1 MTLDELEIGKDAI
14 VASVAGTDKA
24 LRQHIFDM
32 GLTPGTEVTMVKA
45 APLGDP
51 LEIRLRSY
59 ELTLRKADAAQI
71 MLRSVHDTDIPE
83 RANPTAT
90 GRTPH
95 PELGEGSHSGE
106 RHERE
111 YRWQSVGEPKAKGAP
126 LTFALAGN
134 QNCGKTTLFNQL
146 TGSNQ
151 HVGNFPGVT
160 VDRKDGRMRSH
171 PEALVTDLPGIYSL
185 SPYTGEEVVSRQ
197 FILDERPDAVI
208 DIVDATNIERNF
220 YLTLQLMELEVP
232 MVIALN
238 MMDEVAANGGSVDVN
253 LLETMLGVPVVPI
266 SAAKNQGID
275 ELVEHAI
282 HVARHHDVP
291 GRVDFCREDGP
302 DQGALHRCIHA
313 VMHLI
318 QDHAARAGLPLRFAA
333 TKLVEGDALV
343 LRALELDENEAAGV
357 EHIVAQMEAES
368 GQDRTAALADMRF
381 SFIEEVCGRTVTKM
395 HESREHARSVAI
407 DRVLTGR
414 FTAIPAFIGI
424 MALVF
429 WLTFYAVGQRLSDW
443 LAVGVDALTALCDGA
458 LTSAGVN
465 PVVHSLVID
474 GVFAGVGTVI
484 SFLPI
489 IVTLFLLLSLLED
502 SGYMARIAFVMDK
515 VLRKFGLSGRSFVP
529 LLIGFGCTVPAVMS
543 TRTLPSEH
551 DRKMTVLL
559 TPFMSCSA
567 KLPIYTLL
575 CAFFFPGHAALA
587 MISLYLLGIAVG
599 VVAAK
604 VLQRTTFH
612 GDPVPF
618 VMELPNYRMPSAKTT
633 AQLVWD
639 KTKGFVTKA
648 FSIIFIASIV
658 IWFLQTFD
666 VRLNVTADQS
676 RSMLAGLGSL
686 ISPVFAPLGFSD
698 WRASTALVTGLMAK
712 ESVVSTL
719 TVLLGG
725 KTALLAQMFT
735 PASAYVF
742 LTFTLLYPPCMAA
755 ISTVK
760 AELGGKWA
768 LIVFAQQTAV
778 AWVVAWVVHL
788 VCIALGLA

>member
-14 VASVAGTDKA
+14 VASVAGNSGP

-59 ELTLRKADAAQI
+59 ELTLRKADAALI
-71 MLRSVHDTDIPE
+71 ELRSVHDTDIPE
-83 RANPTAT
+83 RANPTT

-95 PELGEGSHSGE
+95 PELGEGSTAGE

-111 YRWQSVGEPKAKGAP
+111 YRWHAEGEPKPKGAP

-134 QNCGKTTLFNQL
+134 QNSGKTTLFNQL

-160 VDRKDGRMRSH
+160 VDRKDGHMRSH
-171 PEALVTDLPGIYSL
+171 PEATITDLPGIYSL

-197 FILDERPDAVI
+197 FILDGRPDAVI
-208 DIVDATNIERNF
+208 DIVDATNIERNL

-232 MVIALN
+232 MVVALN
-238 MMDEVAANGGSVDVN
+238 MMDEVTANGGSVDVN
-253 LLETMLGVPVVPI
+253 LLETLLGVPVVPI

-291 GRVDFCREDGP
+291 GRVDFCREDAP
-302 DQGALHRCIHA
+302 DAGALHRCLHA

-318 QDHAARAGLPLRFAA
+318 QGHADRAELPLRFAA
-333 TKLVEGDALV
+333 TKLVEGDGLVREALG
-343 LRALELDENEAAGV
+343 LDENEMAGV
-357 EHIVAQMEAES
+357 EHIVSQMEAES

-381 SFIEEVCGRTVTKM
+381 SFIEEVCGLTVTKM
-395 HESREHARSVAI
+395 HESREHTRSVAI
-407 DRVLTGR
+407 DRILTGR
-414 FTAIPAFIGI
+414 YTAIPAFVGI

-429 WLTFYAVGQRLSDW
+429 WLTFSAVGQRLADW
-443 LAVGVDALTALCDGA
+443 LALGVDAVTAACDAA

-474 GVFAGVGTVI
+474 GVFAGCGTVI

-489 IVTLFLLLSLLED
+489 IVTLFLLLSILED

-575 CAFFFPGHAALA
+575 CSFFFPEHAGLV
-587 MISLYLLGIAVG
+587 MVGLYLMGFGVGIVM
-599 VVAAK
+599 AK
-604 VLQRTTFH
+604 ILQKTAFH

-618 VMELPNYRMPSAKTT
+618 VMELPNYRLPSAKSTL
-633 AQLVWD
+633 QLAWD

-648 FSIIFIASIV
+648 FSIIFIASIA

-666 VRLNVTADQS
+666 LRLNVTADQS
-676 RSMLAGLGSL
+676 ASMLAALGSL
-686 ISPVFAPLGFSD
+686 LSPIFAPLGFSD

-725 KTALLAQMFT
+725 QTSLLAGMFT
-735 PASAYVF
+735 PASAFTF

-768 LIVFAQQTAV
+768 AIVFAQQTLV
-778 AWVVAWVVHL
+778 AWVVAFLVHL
-788 VCIALGLA
+788 VCLALGLG

>member
-197 FILDERPDAVI
+197 FILDEHPDAVI

-443 LAVGVDALTALCDGA
+443 LAVGVDTFTAACDGA

>member
-197 FILDERPDAVI
+197 FILDEHPDAVI

-489 IVTLFLLLSLLED
+489 IFTLFLLLSLLED

>member
-333 TKLVEGDALV
+333 TKLVEGDELV

>member
-1 MTLDELEIGKDAI
+1 
-14 VASVAGTDKA
+14 
-24 LRQHIFDM
+24 
-32 GLTPGTEVTMVKA
+32 
-45 APLGDP
+45 
-51 LEIRLRSY
+51 
-59 ELTLRKADAAQI
+59 
-71 MLRSVHDTDIPE
+71 
-83 RANPTAT
+83 
-90 GRTPH
+90 
-95 PELGEGSHSGE
+95 
-106 RHERE
+106 
-111 YRWQSVGEPKAKGAP
+111 
-126 LTFALAGN
+126 
-134 QNCGKTTLFNQL
+134 
-146 TGSNQ
+146 
-151 HVGNFPGVT
+151 
-160 VDRKDGRMRSH
+160 
-171 PEALVTDLPGIYSL
+171 
-185 SPYTGEEVVSRQ
+185 
-197 FILDERPDAVI
+197 
-208 DIVDATNIERNF
+208 
-220 YLTLQLMELEVP
+220 
-232 MVIALN
+232 
-238 MMDEVAANGGSVDVN
+238 
-253 LLETMLGVPVVPI
+253 
-266 SAAKNQGID
+266 
-275 ELVEHAI
+275 
-282 HVARHHDVP
+282 
-291 GRVDFCREDGP
+291 
-302 DQGALHRCIHA
+302 
-313 VMHLI
+313 
-318 QDHAARAGLPLRFAA
+318 
-333 TKLVEGDALV
+333 
-343 LRALELDENEAAGV
+343 
-357 EHIVAQMEAES
+357 
-368 GQDRTAALADMRF
+368 MRF